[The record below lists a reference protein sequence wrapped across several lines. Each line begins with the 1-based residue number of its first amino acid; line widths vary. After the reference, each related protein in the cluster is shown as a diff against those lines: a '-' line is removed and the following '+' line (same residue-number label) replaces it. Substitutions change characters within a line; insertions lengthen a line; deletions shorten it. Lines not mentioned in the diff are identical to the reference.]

1 MRGVRRLFRDGAIA
15 AAIAAVVLVPQIT
28 SLSTATTPSVAM
40 KGTPSA
46 RVFTVAGL
54 PAMWIGPPDERG
66 LATSTRLR
74 DKDAPP
80 GTPFGA
86 VAPLNDGSFLAIGP
100 DVVWHMN
107 RDGSASRAA
116 GRGTPGPTDGD
127 SGDGGL
133 ATRAL
138 LSVPE
143 GVTSLPDGGFVIAD
157 TGNDRVR
164 RVWPDGHISTV
175 AHVGSPYEVAPL
187 PDGGF
192 LAAEPNGFVVQ
203 RMWPDGHV
211 SMVAGNGQQGFS
223 GDGGPATAARLDLPS
238 SVGVL
243 PDGGFLIADMGNNRI
258 REVWPDGHI
267 STVAGNGQQGFSG
280 DGGPARSASL
290 SEPRAVAVLAGG
302 GFLISDTRN
311 NRVREVWPDGD
322 ISTVAGNGDGDA
334 SGDGGPATAAA
345 VAPYGLAVLPDGGFL
360 IAERYNERVREVS
373 TDGHIST
380 VAGNGENREAFHGE
394 GGPATAATLQGPSD
408 VSALPDGGFLIADT
422 LNNGIRRVWPDGH
435 ISTVAGAGDINFYGD
450 GGPAAD
456 AQVYDP
462 SGLAAMPDGGFLIG
476 DTGNNRTRRVWP
488 DGHISTLAGNGE
500 TGFAGDGGAATA
512 ARLNAPHGIAIAQ
525 DGLVL
530 IADTGNNRVRGV
542 WPDGHISTVAGN
554 GRRGFGGDA
563 GPATDAALNSPQG
576 VAVLAG
582 GGFLI
587 ADTGNNRIRRVWP
600 DGHISTVAGN
610 GHHGFRGDGG
620 QALAASLNSPMG
632 VAALVGGGFLIAD
645 TGNNRVRRVSPGRR
659 ISTFAGDGKA
669 VGPVLYGNGGPP
681 TLAALGAPDSV
692 SIASDGNV
700 LIGTGDSVRLVG
712 RPWTSALLA
721 VAIRSLQGVAS
732 DRGVRLRVGLT
743 GRAHLTL
750 RLYRSSN
757 TKPVLTKSDFRNPGD
772 STFDLSSRHP
782 LAPGVYAVDVRA
794 QSRAQTVRTSLW
806 VYIGRRLTTAFVGSL
821 QLQEAYGYNGAGP
834 SQPARARPAEPS
846 AAPQRCRQMAP
857 DRVDCVWGIT
867 ATELSVVQASVLTR
881 AGQIY
886 AHLYDSS
893 SGRSA
898 PVFDCSPRWRGK
910 PFWED
915 LSLVWH

>member
-1 MRGVRRLFRDGAIA
+1 MWGVRRLLRDGAIS
-15 AAIAAVVLVPQIT
+15 AAVVAVVLFPQIP
-28 SLSTATTPSVAM
+28 SLHAATTPSVAL
-40 KGTPSA
+40 KGAPSA
-46 RVFTVAGL
+46 RIFTVAGL
-54 PAMWIGPPDERG
+54 PAMWIGPRDERG
-66 LATSTRLR
+66 LATSTRLGE
-74 DKDAPP
+74 KDAPP

-86 VAPLNDGSFLAIGP
+86 VASLDDGGFLAIGP
-100 DVVWHMN
+100 DVIWHMN

-116 GRGTPGPTDGD
+116 GRGTPGPTAGD

-138 LSVPE
+138 LSRPE

-164 RVWPDGHISTV
+164 RVWPDGHISAV

-192 LAAEPNGFVVQ
+192 LVAETFGFVVQ
-203 RMWPDGHV
+203 RIWPDGHV
-211 SMVAGNGQQGFS
+211 STVAGNGRQGFS
-223 GDGGPATAARLDLPS
+223 GDGGPATAARLNLPS

-243 PDGGFLIADMGNNRI
+243 PDGGFVIADTGNNRI

-290 SEPRAVAVLAGG
+290 WEPRAVAVLAGG
-302 GFLISDTRN
+302 RFLISDTRN
-311 NRVREVWPDGD
+311 NRVREVWPDEH
-322 ISTVAGNGDGDA
+322 ISTVAGNGSGAA
-334 SGDGGPATAAA
+334 SGDGGPATDAA
-345 VAPYGLAVLPDGGFL
+345 VAPYGLAILPDGGFL

-380 VAGNGENREAFHGE
+380 VAGNGENHDAFHGE
-394 GGPATAATLQGPSD
+394 GGPATSATLHGPSG

-422 LNNGIRRVWPDGH
+422 LNNGVRRVWPDAH
-435 ISTVAGAGDINFYGD
+435 ISTVAGAGDVNFYGD

-476 DTGNNRTRRVWP
+476 DTGNNRARRVRP
-488 DGHISTLAGNGE
+488 DGHISTLAGNGDA
-500 TGFAGDGGAATA
+500 GFAGDGGAATT
-512 ARLNAPHGIAIAQ
+512 ARLNAPHGIAVAR
-525 DGLVL
+525 DGLIL
-530 IADTGNNRVRGV
+530 IADTGNNRVRAV

-554 GRRGFGGDA
+554 GRGRFGGDG
-563 GPATDAALNSPQG
+563 GPASDAALNSPQG

-587 ADTGNNRIRRVWP
+587 ADTGNNRIRQVWP

-610 GHHGFRGDGG
+610 GHHSFRGDGG
-620 QALAASLNSPMG
+620 PAAAASLSSPTG
-632 VAALVGGGFLIAD
+632 VAALAGGGFLIAD
-645 TGNNRVRRVSPGRR
+645 TGNNRVRRVSPGRQ

-669 VGPVLYGNGGPP
+669 VGPILYGNGGPS

-692 SIASDGNV
+692 SVASDGNV

-721 VAIRSLQGVAS
+721 VAIRPLQGVVS

-743 GRAHLTL
+743 RRARLTV

-757 TKPVLTKSDFRNPGD
+757 AKAVLSKSDFRNAGD
-772 STFDLSSRHP
+772 STLDLSGRHP
-782 LAPGVYAVDVRA
+782 LAPGVYAIDVRA
-794 QSRAQTVRTSLW
+794 QSRGQTVRTSLW
-806 VYIGRRLTTAFVGSL
+806 VYIGRRLTTAFVSSL
-821 QLQEAYGYNGAGP
+821 QNQEAYGYNGAGP

-846 AAPQRCRQMAP
+846 ASPQRCRQMAP
-857 DRVDCVWGIT
+857 NRVDCVWGFS
-867 ATELSVVQASVLTR
+867 ATELSVVQASILTR
-881 AGQIY
+881 RGQIY
-886 AHLYDSS
+886 AHLYVPPSAR
-893 SGRSA
+893 GA
-898 PVFDCSPRWRGK
+898 PVFDCSPRWLGK